1 MAHQYDD
8 RLKPIRTIVLYV
20 KGQPSK
26 DPRRSHGFVALRA
39 GVQVA
44 EFAGWLL
51 PKAPRGSAW
60 LRSNRPTPPIAG
72 FTKQ

>member
-1 MAHQYDD
+1 MSRAIE
-8 RLKPIRTIVLYV
+8 KNATT
-20 KGQPSK
+20 
-26 DPRRSHGFVALRA
+26 SHGFLALRSPRKVAGRA
-39 GVQVA
+39 GVKVA